1 MAEDRN
7 RSAMDVG
14 YVANLARIELTP
26 EETARFQEQL
36 DQVLDYVRQLEELDV
51 EGVEPTAHAF
61 PVENVF
67 REDVPRPGMKP
78 EEAERNA
85 PSWRKGQFGVP
96 RILE

>member
-1 MAEDRN
+1 MAKHDSQ
-7 RSAMDVG
+7 SAMDVG
-14 YVANLARIELTP
+14 YVANLARIDLTP
-26 EETARFQEQL
+26 EEIERFQAQL

-67 REDVPRPGMKP
+67 RDDVPRPGMET

-85 PSWRKGQFGVP
+85 PAWRKQQFGVP